1 LIPFSCVT
9 FLNESGFVSGVQ
21 QELLQGLAQVHDGE
35 GKGEDPGLEQVRLHR
50 DQRILQKG
58 AT

>member
-35 GKGEDPGLEQVRLHR
+35 GKGEDPGLEQM
-50 DQRILQKG
+50 
-58 AT
+58 